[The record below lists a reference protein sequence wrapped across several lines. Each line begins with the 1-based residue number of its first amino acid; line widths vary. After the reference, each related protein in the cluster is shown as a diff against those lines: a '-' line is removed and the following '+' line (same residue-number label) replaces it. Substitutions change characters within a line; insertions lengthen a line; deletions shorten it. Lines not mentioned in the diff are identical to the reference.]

1 MTQSCR
7 NTGQSLLKEPAIVT
21 LRYISLSAA
30 GLAVLTGCLAPTGG
44 DPVAQTGTPVPS
56 LARVDATA
64 ALVAQEIAPPQ
75 VVSPA
80 SVWLGRR
87 VLPKAAPR
95 ATAPRTATAA
105 TPRTVARSVAPAPS
119 PSPAARTSRA
129 TSASASDGYPYAGAT
144 ANVPDAWGFTQRQCV
159 SYVAWRLSR
168 AGRPLSQSRD
178 GWGSASNWDDTARR
192 LGRVV
197 TSRATVGSVA
207 HWNVGEASAY
217 YPPGASA
224 PSGRFSAGEYGHVA
238 YVTAVY
244 SDGSVRVAQYN
255 ATGNR
260 AFSTMR
266 VKAPRFL
273 ALG

>member
-7 NTGQSLLKEPAIVT
+7 NTGQSLHEEPAIVT
-21 LRYISLSAA
+21 VRYISLSAA
-30 GLAVLTGCLAPTGG
+30 GLAVLTGCLAQTGG
-44 DPVAQTGTPVPS
+44 DPVAQTATPVTS
-56 LARVDATA
+56 LALVDAA
-64 ALVAQEIAPPQ
+64 PVLVAQEIAPPQ

-95 ATAPRTATAA
+95 TSPSRPVVAVNRTMAPTPPPAPRPSRAASTASTAA
-105 TPRTVARSVAPAPS
+105 ST
-119 PSPAARTSRA
+119 
-129 TSASASDGYPYAGAT
+129 SDGYPYANAT

-207 HWNVGEASAY
+207 QWNVGEASAY
-217 YPPGASA
+217 YPPGATA

-260 AFSTMR
+260 SFSTMR
-266 VKAPRFL
+266 VRAPRFL